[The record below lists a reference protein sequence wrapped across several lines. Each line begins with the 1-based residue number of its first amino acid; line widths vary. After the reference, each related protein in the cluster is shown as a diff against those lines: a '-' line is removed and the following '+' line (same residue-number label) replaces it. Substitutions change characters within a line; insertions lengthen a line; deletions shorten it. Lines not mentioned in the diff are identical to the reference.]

1 MTSRDEWPL
10 FRHHRPN
17 NSMQQT
23 ALRAAADAERSQGR
37 PAMDDQSKDI
47 GQSGVAAPS
56 EEAQRLADK
65 RRIVRDL
72 SESSGD
78 RESPLKTGFFPA
90 ATVGMVVFYIIT
102 VSLVVTAVFAL
113 LGIWGYLP
121 EGVTEKMLSSFGV
134 IVLASLAFLYLNQHF
149 AE

>member
-1 MTSRDEWPL
+1 
-10 FRHHRPN
+10 
-17 NSMQQT
+17 
-23 ALRAAADAERSQGR
+23 
-37 PAMDDQSKDI
+37 MDDQSKDI
-47 GQSGVAAPS
+47 RQPGVAAPS

-78 RESPLKTGFFPA
+78 RESPLKRGFFPA
-90 ATVGMVVFYIIT
+90 ATVSMVVFYIIT

-121 EGVTEKMLSSFGV
+121 EGVTEKVLSSSGV
-134 IVLASLAFLYLNQHF
+134 IVLASLAFLYVNQQF
-149 AE
+149 GE